1 MPTSSGPPR
10 SRQFNRERINSS
22 RASADTTCGYN
33 QLITFIPRKVLPM
46 KALILVSD
54 GFEDLT
60 LFLPW
65 YRLREEGVDVRLA
78 SPLMHALTGLHGYRI
93 EPDVRIHEVNPAE
106 YDILVIPDGT
116 AVAKLRQRE
125 EAVDVT
131 RTFMQDG
138 GSRVAAI
145 GHGPQLLISAGILD
159 GRNVTCDPAIRDD
172 VRAAGA
178 NYRDE
183 AVVRDGNLITARSAD
198 ELPAFCQM
206 LVSSLGIRV

>member
-1 MPTSSGPPR
+1 
-10 SRQFNRERINSS
+10 
-22 RASADTTCGYN
+22 
-33 QLITFIPRKVLPM
+33 M

-78 SPLMHALTGLHGYRI
+78 SPMMHAMTGQHGYRI
-93 EPDVRIHEVNPAE
+93 EPDARIHEVNPAE
-106 YDILVIPDGT
+106 FDILVIPDGPM
-116 AVAKLRQRE
+116 VERLRQRE

-131 RTFMQDG
+131 RTFVQD

-145 GHGPQLLISAGILD
+145 GHGAQLLISAGVLD
-159 GRNVTCDPAIRDD
+159 GRTVTCDPGIRDD

-178 NYRDE
+178 NFRDD
-183 AVVRDGNLITARSAD
+183 AVIRDGNLLTARSAD
-198 ELPAFCQM
+198 DLPAFCRM
-206 LVSSLGIRV
+206 LVSGLAVGV